1 MLELIKSD
9 YQNKKAEIPTHFETY
24 YVSSEKIEG
33 LKNLKLLQLPR
44 LHLMKFKKGQIDK
57 KELEEQY
64 FRALDS
70 RGQNLLGVDYG
81 SCSVMVCGCETY
93 KHSDT
98 CPMPYLKK
106 YMKIKNFEIEKYI

>member
-1 MLELIKSD
+1 MQELINKDYKSVS
-9 YQNKKAEIPTHFETY
+9 IPDHFEVY
-24 YVSSEKIEG
+24 NISNESIDG
-33 LKNLKLLQLPR
+33 LKPQKLLQLPK
-44 LHLMKFKKGQIDK
+44 LHLIKFKKGNITK

-70 RGQNLLGVDYG
+70 RGQHLISIDYG

-93 KHSDT
+93 KHTHT

-106 YMKIKNFEIEKYI
+106 YLRVKNIDIDKYI